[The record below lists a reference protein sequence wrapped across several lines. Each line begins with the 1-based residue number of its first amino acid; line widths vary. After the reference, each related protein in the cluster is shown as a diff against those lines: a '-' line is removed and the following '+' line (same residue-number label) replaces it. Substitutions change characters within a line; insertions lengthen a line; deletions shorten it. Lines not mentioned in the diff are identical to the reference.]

1 MAKPVKV
8 SNVETFWASL
18 SERNSMSNK
27 YQVDLSKLNERQVAG
42 LEALGVEVKNKGD
55 DREYFVTCKSEYPID
70 VYDSEGNKLR
80 GNEVGNGSVADA
92 VISTYEWS
100 FKNKKGVAL
109 NVLKLV
115 VTDLNHYESEVDM
128 NDVEEL

>member
-8 SNVETFWASL
+8 SNVEAFWASL
-18 SERNSMSNK
+18 SERNSMSGK

-55 DREYFVTCKSEYPID
+55 DREFFVTCKSEYPID
-70 VYDSEGNKLR
+70 VYDKEGNKLR

-92 VISTYEWS
+92 VISPYEWS
-100 FKNKKGVAL
+100 FKNKKGVSL
-109 NVLKLV
+109 SVLKLV
-115 VTDLNHYESEVDM
+115 VTDLNHYEAEVDM